1 MNKSPRSYLVRKLA
15 LFLKN
20 TNIGKTTKK
29 NKKQLTIGAEKTR
42 RENLEKLFD
51 GQVCIL
57 KHRDC
62 PEQII
67 MLLRQQK
74 SSVISKALKMNI
86 ENDHIPFIPV
96 IPLAFRGLHDLV
108 IMVRKNNKQGFTFLR
123 SVSIVDKVKTLNEL
137 YYIYDVYKHNG
148 YSCEFTKRK
157 VRKTNAKYLFSEPTQ
172 EQALLTKNENQFRLP
187 LTAVEVIAL
196 CVHTDALSYNRHQV
210 WATGSRI
217 ANNSSRAPKIYL
229 TSGGR
234 PVLS

>member
-1 MNKSPRSYLVRKLA
+1 MSKFSRSYLVGKLVS
-15 LFLKN
+15 FFKSTN
-20 TNIGKTTKK
+20 TNIGKTIKK
-29 NKKQLTIGAEKTR
+29 NKKRLTIGAKKTR

-51 GQVCIL
+51 GQVHIL
-57 KHRDC
+57 KRRDC

-67 MLLRQQK
+67 MLLRKQK

-108 IMVRKNNKQGFTFLR
+108 MMVRNNNKQGFTFLR
-123 SVSIVDKVKTLNEL
+123 SISIIDKVKTMNNL
-137 YYIYDVYKHNG
+137 YYIYDAYRHNG
-148 YSCEFTKRK
+148 LNCEFTK
-157 VRKTNAKYLFSEPTQ
+157 S
-172 EQALLTKNENQFRLP
+172 ENQSCLP
-187 LTAVEVIAL
+187 LTVVEVIAL
-196 CVHTDALSYNRHQV
+196 CVHTDALSYNCHQV

-217 ANNSSRAPKIYL
+217 ANNSRRAPKIYL

>member
-1 MNKSPRSYLVRKLA
+1 MSKSPRSYLVRKLA

-20 TNIGKTTKK
+20 TDTN
-29 NKKQLTIGAEKTR
+29 IGAEKTR

-67 MLLRQQK
+67 MLLKQQK

-108 IMVRKNNKQGFTFLR
+108 IMVRKNNKQGFTFLK
-123 SVSIVDKVKTLNEL
+123 SISIVDKVKTLNEL
-137 YYIYDVYKHNG
+137 HYIYDVYKYNG
-148 YSCEFTKRK
+148 YSCEF
-157 VRKTNAKYLFSEPTQ
+157 
-172 EQALLTKNENQFRLP
+172 TKNENQFRLP
-187 LTAVEVIAL
+187 LTAVEIIAL
-196 CVHTDALSYNRHQV
+196 CVHTDALSHNRHQV

-217 ANNSSRAPKIYL
+217 ANNSSRAPKICL

>member
-1 MNKSPRSYLVRKLA
+1 MSKFSRSYLVGKLVS
-15 LFLKN
+15 FFKSTN
-20 TNIGKTTKK
+20 TNIGKTIKK
-29 NKKQLTIGAEKTR
+29 NKKRLTIGAKKTR

-51 GQVCIL
+51 GQVHIL
-57 KHRDC
+57 KRRDC

-67 MLLRQQK
+67 MLLRKQK

-108 IMVRKNNKQGFTFLR
+108 MMVRKDNKQCFTFLR
-123 SVSIVDKVKTLNEL
+123 SISIIDKVKTLNKL
-137 YYIYDVYKHNG
+137 HYIYDVYRHNG
-148 YSCEFTKRK
+148 HNGEF
-157 VRKTNAKYLFSEPTQ
+157 
-172 EQALLTKNENQFRLP
+172 TKNENQFRLP

-196 CVHTDALSYNRHQV
+196 CTHTDTLSYNCHQV

-217 ANNSSRAPKIYL
+217 ANNSRRAPKIYL